1 MQYFRRGS
9 SLILLLANKRSFK
22 VLFLGSGIH
31 LMEDPNLKETRWID
45 LTAYP
50 KFLMKIER
58 VWIIMLIAWSFL
70 PVSLVSLAR
79 ELSIARTRLEGG
91 TLLEVTDICW
101 FKSY

>member
-1 MQYFRRGS
+1 MLVGETSSKTRFGRELIWKAMQYFRRGS

-58 VWIIMLIAWSFL
+58 VWIIMLIA
-70 PVSLVSLAR
+70 
-79 ELSIARTRLEGG
+79 
-91 TLLEVTDICW
+91 
-101 FKSY
+101 